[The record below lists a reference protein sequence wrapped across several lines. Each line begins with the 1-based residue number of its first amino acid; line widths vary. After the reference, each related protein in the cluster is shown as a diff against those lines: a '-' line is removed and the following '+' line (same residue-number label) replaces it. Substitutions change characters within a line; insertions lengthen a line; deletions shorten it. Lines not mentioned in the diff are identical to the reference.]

1 MSGSCTEE
9 QRGEL
14 QELEFLNISKL
25 FNSLESSNAVLLFS
39 HVNMNGELASPVAS
53 SLPSV
58 VFFFYPLVLYE
69 RSVDI
74 LSGA

>member
-39 HVNMNGELASPVAS
+39 HVNMNGELASPVTPVAS

-58 VFFFYPLVLYE
+58 VFFL
-69 RSVDI
+69 S
-74 LSGA
+74 SGAV